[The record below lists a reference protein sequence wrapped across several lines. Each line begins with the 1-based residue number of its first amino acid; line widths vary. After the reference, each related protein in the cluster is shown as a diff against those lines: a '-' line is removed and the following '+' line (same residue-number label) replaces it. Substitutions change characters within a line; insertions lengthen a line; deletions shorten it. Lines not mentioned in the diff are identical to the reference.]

1 VQRNEHRRRQEE
13 EEELLRRTEVEEE
26 LKNRERSVEYSIVGC
41 KVIVAFIIFEM
52 CKRDDV

>member
-1 VQRNEHRRRQEE
+1 MQRNEHRRRQEE